1 VMNDPARE
9 LAKYIS
15 DMVLGIQ
22 SRIPAMSSSASW
34 DARTANLE
42 DQLYCGFS
50 HKDQEKL
57 SVALMFLKPDKIEPF
72 KGPNIP

>member
-1 VMNDPARE
+1 MTDPARE

-22 SRIPAMSSSASW
+22 SRIPSMSSSASW
-34 DARTANLE
+34 DSSTANLE

-50 HKDQEKL
+50 HKDKEKL

-72 KGPNIP
+72 KGNNIP

>member
-1 VMNDPARE
+1 MNDPARE

-34 DARTANLE
+34 DSSTSNVE
-42 DQLYCGFS
+42 DQLYHSLS
-50 HKDQEKL
+50 HKDKEKL
-57 SVALMFLKPDKIEPF
+57 SVALMFLKSDNIEPF
-72 KGPNIP
+72 DGNKLP

>member
-1 VMNDPARE
+1 MNDPARE

-15 DMVLGIQ
+15 DLVERVQ

-34 DARTANLE
+34 DSSKANLE

-50 HKDQEKL
+50 HKDKEKL
-57 SVALMFLKPDKIEPF
+57 SVALAFIKPDKIEPF
-72 KGPNIP
+72 KGSNLP

>member
-1 VMNDPARE
+1 MNDPARE

-15 DMVLGIQ
+15 DLVLGIQ

-34 DARTANLE
+34 DSSTANVE
-42 DQLYCGFS
+42 DQLYCSLS
-50 HKDQEKL
+50 HKDKEKL

-72 KGPNIP
+72 KGHKIP